1 MSSKMLDDQS
11 KMTAVGEVLAGCGT
25 LSSVA
30 RRHGISIG
38 YLSILVS
45 RARQAVY
52 PKNSA
57 NLSQQTYAQKE
68 SISRLASRILKLEK
82 KINSLFK

>member
-11 KMTAVGEVLAGCGT
+11 KMSAVGEVLAGCGT

-45 RARQAVY
+45 RARQAVES
-52 PKNSA
+52 KNSA
-57 NLSQQTYAQKE
+57 KSSQKTYLQNE
-68 SISRLASRILKLEK
+68 SISRLSSRILKLEK
-82 KINSLFK
+82 KFNSLFK

>member
-11 KMTAVGEVLAGCGT
+11 KISAVGEVLAGCGT

-45 RARQAVY
+45 RARQVLES
-52 PKNSA
+52 KNSA
-57 NLSQQTYAQKE
+57 KLSQKTSAQDE

>member
-11 KMTAVGEVLAGCGT
+11 KMSAVGEVLAGCGT

-45 RARQAVY
+45 RARQAVGS
-52 PKNSA
+52 KNCAKS
-57 NLSQQTYAQKE
+57 NQKNYAQIE

>member
-11 KMTAVGEVLAGCGT
+11 KMSAVGEVLAGCGT

-45 RARQAVY
+45 RARQAVGS
-52 PKNSA
+52 KNNA
-57 NLSQQTYAQKE
+57 KLGQKNYAHNE
-68 SISRLASRILKLEK
+68 SIIKLASRILKLEK
-82 KINSLFK
+82 KFNSLFK